1 VVIHEIVAR
10 SATSLLSQ
18 WRRACSVTRTAVVAG
33 VFKEYSMNPKSPDTD
48 AISKEQPSIKSGQ
61 AKEGTEANG
70 SSRFSQSS
78 WWGNHSSYD
87 WMDHCTTPNIPLW

>member
-1 VVIHEIVAR
+1 V
-10 SATSLLSQ
+10 ATSLFSHAH
-18 WRRACSVTRTAVVAG
+18 RRRSRRVQG
-33 VFKEYSMNPKSPDTD
+33 VFDEPQITDTD